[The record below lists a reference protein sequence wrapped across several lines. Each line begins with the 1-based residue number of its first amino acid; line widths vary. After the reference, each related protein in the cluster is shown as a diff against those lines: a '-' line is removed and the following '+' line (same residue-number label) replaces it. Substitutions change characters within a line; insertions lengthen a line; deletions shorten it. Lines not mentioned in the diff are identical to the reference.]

1 MSKTHSTLSQENLM
15 QRLKYILLTLALV
28 EFAIGFSNL
37 QPTIIFYL
45 GLPLGAIFFG
55 LYLIAQLLEKESALL
70 DEQNRAAA
78 SPRNEPIRRAEP
90 SERSRNEVATHP
102 VPTLAQT
109 H

>member
-1 MSKTHSTLSQENLM
+1 MM
-15 QRLKYILLTLALV
+15 PRWKYIFLTLALV

-37 QPTIIFYL
+37 RPTTFFYL

-55 LYLIAQLLEKESALL
+55 LFLITQMLEKESALL

-78 SPRNEPIRRAEP
+78 LPQNEPIRTAVP
-90 SERSRNEVATHP
+90 SKNSRNEVATHP
-102 VPTLAQT
+102 VPTMAHT